1 MDRLVSRPRFG
12 EIRAAWHIQGLWEQ
26 VAVVEERTR
35 VNHWWLVY
43 RWMQDE
49 WVLMGAFR
57 SEGDLV
63 PQTAARYAEV
73 IDVALPVNPRQ
84 TTWLVVE
91 EDERYLY
98 WVVYGSVGN
107 WSGILLTYS
116 TYKEAYVVPI

>member
-12 EIRAAWHIQGLWEQ
+12 EIRAAWLIQGLGEQ

-84 TTWLVVE
+84 TTWLAVE

-98 WVVYGSVGN
+98 WVVHGSIGN